1 MTAPAFLRGRKGA
14 FIAVGAVIVLFA
26 LIVALP
32 VGALFRAQAM
42 DRADALAQL
51 AAYRAQDALRPALS
65 ARLAAL
71 QQGAKSV
78 PGLLTAQSAA
88 LAQAQ
93 LQSDMK
99 ELIDRNGGSL
109 LSAQLLTPTKVK
121 DFDSVA
127 IQYDLTIPVSRFSSL
142 VYAVETHTPYYF
154 VDSADFVMPPNWRPT
169 NPQTNADPSME
180 MRWTIHAFRWRGSR

>member
-14 FIAVGAVIVLFA
+14 FLALGAIVLLFA
-26 LIVALP
+26 VVVALP
-32 VGALFRAQAM
+32 VAALFRTQANE
-42 DRADALAQL
+42 RAEALDQL
-51 AAYRAQDALRPALS
+51 AAYRAQDAQRPALV

-78 PGLLTAQSAA
+78 PGLLTASSAA

-99 ELIDRNGGSL
+99 ELIDRNGGAL
-109 LSAQLLTPTKVK
+109 LSAQLLPPTKVK
-121 DFDSVA
+121 GFDSVA
-127 IQYDLTIPVSRFSSL
+127 IEYDLTIPVSRFSAL

-154 VDSADFVMPPNWRPT
+154 VDSADFVMPPNWRP
-169 NPQTNADPSME
+169 NPQGVDPSME

>member
-1 MTAPAFLRGRKGA
+1 MTAPTFLRGRKGA
-14 FIAVGAVIVLFA
+14 FLALGAIVLLFA
-26 LIVALP
+26 LVFALP
-32 VGALFRAQAM
+32 VAALFRAQAD
-42 DRADALAQL
+42 DRAEALDQL
-51 AAYRAQDALRPALS
+51 AAYRAQDAQRPALV

-78 PGLLTAQSAA
+78 PGLLTASSAA

-99 ELIDRNGGSL
+99 ELIDRSGGAL
-109 LSAQLLTPTKVK
+109 LSAQLLPPTKVK
-121 DFDSVA
+121 GFDSVA
-127 IQYDLTIPVSRFSSL
+127 IEYDLTIPVSRFSSL

-154 VDSADFVMPPNWRPT
+154 VDSADFVMPPNWRP
-169 NPQTNADPSME
+169 NPQGQDPSME